1 MHVRATSLSLAL
13 LLTLP
18 LAAAA
23 QDADSMF
30 SFSGFGT
37 LGIVHNSEDQADFA
51 TDFDPDGAGFTDRWS
66 ANPDTRVGLQVDARF
81 TERFSAVVQ
90 VLSEYDHAGSYEPD
104 LTLAH
109 VRYAFTP
116 ALSMRLG
123 RLAPPTFMLSDYRK
137 VGYAM
142 PWLRP
147 PVEVYNTSL
156 AIDGGEIA
164 YKFNV
169 GSTAMTLQLVAGDT
183 DAGPIKLDDTVGLVG
198 RAEFGSSTIFAGY
211 NRTTL
216 SLAADPSV
224 EALLGLYASVSPALA
239 TRFRYADND
248 VTFSA
253 LGYAYD
259 PGSWFARAEV
269 TRLGTDDG
277 LIAASTNMY
286 ASAGRRI
293 GAHTPYL
300 TLGRVRIDSPTTL
313 GDNDPIGVV
322 NAILAGQNGNR
333 HSVTVGTRWDFREKF
348 ALKLE
353 ASHVDAGTGSD
364 GGLTNLQPGFRRGGS
379 YNLLSAAV
387 DFVF

>member
-1 MHVRATSLSLAL
+1 MRARTTPLCLAL
-13 LLTLP
+13 LLAVP
-18 LAAAA
+18 FAANA
-23 QDADSMF
+23 QDDDSMF

-37 LGIVHNSEDQADFA
+37 VGVVHNSEDQADFA
-51 TDFDPDGAGFTDRWS
+51 TDFGPDGAGHSDSWS
-66 ANPDTRVGLQVDARF
+66 ANPDSRLGLQLDARF

-90 VLSEYDHAGSYEPD
+90 VLSEYDYEGSHEPN

-109 VRYAFTP
+109 VKYAINP
-116 ALSMRLG
+116 ALSVRVG

-164 YKFNV
+164 YTFNV
-169 GSTAMTLQLVAGDT
+169 GATAMTLQLIGGDT
-183 DAGPIKLDDTVGLVG
+183 DAGTIKLDDTIGLVG

-216 SLAADPSV
+216 SLQADPAV
-224 EALLGLYASVSPALA
+224 EALLAMYATVAPSLA
-239 TRFRYADND
+239 SGFHFADND
-248 VTFSA
+248 VTFSS

-259 PGSWFARAEV
+259 PGQWFARGEV
-269 TRLGTDDG
+269 TRLDTDGG
-277 LIAASTNMY
+277 LIGATTNMY
-286 ASAGRRI
+286 ASAGWRA
-293 GAHTPYL
+293 GAFTPYL
-300 TLGRVRIDSPTTL
+300 TLGRVSVDSPTSV
-313 GDNDPIGVV
+313 GAADPIGVV
-322 NAILAGQNGNR
+322 NAILAGHNENR
-333 HSVTVGTRWDFREKF
+333 RSLTVGTRWDFRENLAFKI
-348 ALKLE
+348 E
-353 ASHVDAGTGSD
+353 ATHVDAGAGSN
-364 GGLTNLQPGFRRGGS
+364 GGLTNLQPGFVHGGS